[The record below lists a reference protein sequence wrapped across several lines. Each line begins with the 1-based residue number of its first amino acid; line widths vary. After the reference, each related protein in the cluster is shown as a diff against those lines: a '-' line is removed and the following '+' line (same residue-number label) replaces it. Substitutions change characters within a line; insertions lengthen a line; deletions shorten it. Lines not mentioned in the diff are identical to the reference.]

1 FRPLQHQT
9 RYGMVAIDKPG
20 MTVTSTVH
28 TVLNVPWQ
36 EIERVE
42 LDPTHYLNKLLR
54 EVMLSGDPTMQIP
67 SEIVYGFANCGHTF
81 YSTFNSVFTLKGR
94 LLRADLKY
102 PSHLVMEG
110 NGGQV
115 WIRTPK
121 SRREQ
126 MYHFL
131 FHLRQTMRWLALNP
145 IGQKTITREKE
156 IARML
161 VSLPRRAAFVRSGD
175 D

>member
-1 FRPLQHQT
+1 
-9 RYGMVAIDKPG
+9 
-20 MTVTSTVH
+20 
-28 TVLNVPWQ
+28 
-36 EIERVE
+36 
-42 LDPTHYLNKLLR
+42 
-54 EVMLSGDPTMQIP
+54 MLSGDPTLQIP

-145 IGQKTITREKE
+145 FGQKTITSEKE

-175 D
+175 DIGVIYTEDSLPDCDEEFVEARTTQIKVQTIQKYC